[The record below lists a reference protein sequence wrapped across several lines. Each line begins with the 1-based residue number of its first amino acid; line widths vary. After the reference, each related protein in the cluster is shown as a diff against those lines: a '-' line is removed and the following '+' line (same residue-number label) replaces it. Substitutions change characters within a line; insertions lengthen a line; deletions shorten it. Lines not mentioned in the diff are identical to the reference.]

1 MLENFEPKKVFKY
14 FEELTRIPHGSG
26 NTKEISDY
34 CVQFAKEH
42 GLVYYQDEWNNVILV
57 KEASPGRENDLG
69 VILQGHLD
77 MVAVKE
83 TDSTHDFMKDPLP
96 LSVEGDWIFSTKT
109 SLGGDDGIAVAYAL
123 AVLDDDSISHPRLE
137 VILTVDEETGMTGA
151 KGIDLSMLKGNYLI
165 NLDSE
170 EEGYI
175 LTSCAGGLNGEIEL
189 PMQYVDAKGIA
200 FTIRV
205 DGLMGGHSGAE
216 IQKERANAIKLAG
229 RLLHTI
235 NEAAEIG
242 LISFCGGEKDNAIPR
257 SSTIELLVTEEDA
270 SRLVEIIRAEE
281 EIYRKEYASSDSGLC
296 LKIEE
301 KGTCTAKVL
310 TPAAQEKLIFL
321 LVNMPNG
328 IQNMSMELKGVPE
341 TSLNAGVAV
350 LSQEKFSLTVSVRSS
365 VRSRKHAVS
374 AQIKYLTEFLGG
386 EYRVRGEYPEW
397 EYKKDSK
404 LRELAVAVYQE
415 MYGKKP
421 EVQAIHAG
429 LECGLLLDKCPG
441 LDIISIGPDMKDIHT
456 PKEKLSISSTQRV
469 WEYLLAILGR
479 IS

>member
-14 FEELTRIPHGSG
+14 FEELTRIPHESG

-57 KEASPGRENDLG
+57 KEASSGRENDLG

-386 EYRVRGEYPEW
+386 EYRVHGEYPEW

>member
-14 FEELTRIPHGSG
+14 FEELTRIPHRSG

-57 KEASPGRENDLG
+57 KEASSGRENDLG

>member
-1 MLENFEPKKVFKY
+1 
-14 FEELTRIPHGSG
+14 
-26 NTKEISDY
+26 
-34 CVQFAKEH
+34 
-42 GLVYYQDEWNNVILV
+42 
-57 KEASPGRENDLG
+57 
-69 VILQGHLD
+69 
-77 MVAVKE
+77 
-83 TDSTHDFMKDPLP
+83 
-96 LSVEGDWIFSTKT
+96 
-109 SLGGDDGIAVAYAL
+109 
-123 AVLDDDSISHPRLE
+123 
-137 VILTVDEETGMTGA
+137 
-151 KGIDLSMLKGNYLI
+151 
-165 NLDSE
+165 
-170 EEGYI
+170 
-175 LTSCAGGLNGEIEL
+175 
-189 PMQYVDAKGIA
+189 
-200 FTIRV
+200 
-205 DGLMGGHSGAE
+205 MGGHSGAE

>member
-57 KEASPGRENDLG
+57 KKASSGRENDLG